1 MNLLTETELGII
13 RRNLLISI
21 TGVCG
26 GVSLSIKPDGPH
38 SIEEGRNVV
47 LTCLVTGAS
56 HTLPVKWYGL
66 DDKVVRE
73 DYR

>member
-1 MNLLTETELGII
+1 MIN
-13 RRNLLISI
+13 I
-21 TGVCG
+21 TGVWC

-66 DDKVVRE
+66 DDRVVRE